1 MSYHVLARPRPFAA
15 AAALF
20 LLYACDT
27 STLEG
32 LDTTDQGALT
42 DPCPDCLLDEADDG
56 GGDQEGYL
64 GAGGAPL
71 QEECGNG
78 VVQRPA
84 EQCDD
89 ANDDDEDGCM
99 SDCTLTPISVNAVC
113 GDGVVQTP
121 VEQCD
126 DANTD
131 DDDGC
136 ANDCVFS
143 TVVFAYSGVVTGVTH
158 TGSLGPQDSGV
169 VVGDP
174 FTGTYYFDP
183 HMHDGYGH
191 PFASSYEFE
200 NFPGFFGHQAQ
211 VGPLTVTSVSPAP
224 QEVSAGYSSSIA
236 ITDGIAGYEDSY
248 TVSCG
253 LNAVAGLPS
262 WDADR
267 MAVGWNLY
275 LSSLS
280 DPSAV
285 TSTALS
291 ETPPDLSKFEGK
303 EVVLTLGYSSGH
315 PPEHAAVYVTAE
327 LTSLT
332 RVP

>member
-1 MSYHVLARPRPFAA
+1 MSYHVLARPWPLAA
-15 AAALF
+15 AAVLF

-32 LDTTDQGALT
+32 LDTTDEGALT
-42 DPCPDCLLDEADDG
+42 DPCPDCLLPEDG
-56 GGDQEGYL
+56 GEGDDNEGYL

-71 QEECGNG
+71 EVECGNG
-78 VVQRPA
+78 VVQRPS

-89 ANDDDEDGCM
+89 ANDDDEDGCT
-99 SDCTLTPISVNAVC
+99 SDCTLTPVSVNAVC

-143 TVVFAYSGVVTGVTH
+143 TVTFAYSGVVTSVTH
-158 TGSLGPQDSGV
+158 TGSLDPQESGV

-174 FTGTYYFDP
+174 FTGTYFFDP
-183 HMHDGYGH
+183 HMHDGNGH
-191 PFASSYEFE
+191 PFWASYSFQ

-211 VGPLTVTSVSPAP
+211 VGPLTVTSISPSP
-224 QEVSAGYSSSIA
+224 QEFSGDSSHISIS
-236 ITDGIAGYEDSY
+236 DGVPGYEDNY
-248 TVSCG
+248 TVSCE

-262 WDADR
+262 WDVDSRSAH
-267 MAVGWNLY
+267 WNLE
-275 LSSLS
+275 LRNLS

-285 TSTALS
+285 TSTALTG
-291 ETPPDLSKFEGK
+291 TPPDLSKFEMK
-303 EVVLTLGYSSGH
+303 EVLLSLQYSSGH
-315 PPEHAAVYVTAE
+315 PAQHGAVYITAE